1 MHISS
6 HEIALS
12 VSVAIGRMSARAPQ
26 AKAQVTT
33 TAQLGQCLARV
44 EAWDREGQMC
54 VLKASVKSATEAD
67 ALEALPS

>member
-1 MHISS
+1 MPVMTERGVPMHNSS

-12 VSVAIGRMSARAPQ
+12 VSVAIRRMSARAPQ

-44 EAWDREGQMC
+44 EA
-54 VLKASVKSATEAD
+54 
-67 ALEALPS
+67 